1 MLSFLIPLTVCK
13 HPNSSIMSTCTHLMI
28 LSLMMTR
35 TISMIRVLTII
46 YMYDVSRFVNIY
58 AYKLLFLIVQRI
70 NLLFSIVCTEKFV
83 PSVVSVWYKWASAH
97 LKKTITTFVYLVY
110 VNIIDADAYQI
121 IRLEC
126 PSICSKK
133 NGLVRDSN
141 PGPLAPKARIIPLD
155 QRAAW
160 KHCRDFK
167 YLSVSS
173 YFL

>member
-70 NLLFSIVCTEKFV
+70 NLLFSIVCREKFV

-97 LKKTITTFVYLVY
+97 LKKNNHNFRVPCICEYNWRWCLPNYTSRVSINLFKKERARPGFEPGTSRTQSE
-110 VNIIDADAYQI
+110 NHTPRPTS
-121 IRLEC
+121 RLET
-126 PSICSKK
+126 
-133 NGLVRDSN
+133 
-141 PGPLAPKARIIPLD
+141 
-155 QRAAW
+155 
-160 KHCRDFK
+160 
-167 YLSVSS
+167 LSW
-173 YFL
+173 F